1 MLARAMGREREIA
14 VRSALGAGR
23 GRLIRQ
29 LLAESALLA
38 LIGSTVGLLL
48 AVWLSR
54 TLVALAPSTLP
65 RLHEIGLD
73 ARVLLFTAALT
84 VVTALLCGILPALE
98 LSRPRGEALKEGAR
112 TSTGRRER
120 RIFGTLVA
128 AQLAFAVVLLVG
140 GGLLLRSFAKL
151 MAVDPGFR
159 AERVLTLATSLP
171 GAGLS

>member
-1 MLARAMGREREIA
+1 MLARAMAREREIA

-38 LIGSTVGLLL
+38 SIGSVLGLLL

-54 TLVALAPSTLP
+54 ALVALAPATLP

-84 VVTALLCGILPALE
+84 VVTALLCGMLPALE
-98 LSRPRGEALKEGAR
+98 LSRPRGEALKDGGR

-128 AQLAFAVVLLVG
+128 AQLAIAVVLLVG
-140 GGLLLRSFAKL
+140 GGCCCAASRS
-151 MAVDPGFR
+151 
-159 AERVLTLATSLP
+159 
-171 GAGLS
+171 